1 MLRKILFASS
11 IIAISTG
18 VAMAQPVP
26 YIGAGLG
33 VNVNTSSK
41 GAAGSYRGMPVN
53 VFAGY
58 GGNIDQ
64 NFYLAGEFTGTLT
77 NATMNNNGIAKSTY
91 GYGVSV
97 LPGVMLSDHTMAFAR
112 AGVVRTHFQKAHNK
126 MITGGELGV
135 GLQTS
140 VTQNVDV
147 RGEYDYVSYKKY
159 SSQGINVNPRS
170 DQFNVSLVY
179 KFQ

>member
-1 MLRKILFASS
+1 MLKKILFASS

-33 VNVNTSSK
+33 INVNTTSK
-41 GAAGSYRGMPVN
+41 GTAGSYRGMPVN

-64 NFYLAGEFTGTLT
+64 NFYLAGEINGTLT
-77 NATMNNNGIAKSTY
+77 NATITNNGIVKSNY
-91 GYGVSV
+91 GYGLSV

-112 AGVVRTHFQKAHNK
+112 AGFVRTRFQKPNK
-126 MITGGELGV
+126 MVTGGELGA

-140 VTQNVDV
+140 LTQNVDL
-147 RGEYDYVSYKKY
+147 RGEYDYVAYKKFTKNNV
-159 SSQGINVNPRS
+159 SVNPRQ
-170 DQFNVSLVY
+170 DAFNVSLIY